1 MFVPI
6 SPTFM
11 WLSGTALHE
20 TLRKINGFLE
30 EHSCMCW
37 AECEAERERKG
48 LMPAILERLF
58 LELYI
63 LETLPC
69 IVDGT
74 VGAAI
79 MVTIATLA
87 WVSQS

>member
-1 MFVPI
+1 
-6 SPTFM
+6 
-11 WLSGTALHE
+11 
-20 TLRKINGFLE
+20 
-30 EHSCMCW
+30 
-37 AECEAERERKG
+37 
-48 LMPAILERLF
+48 MPAILERLF